1 MKLEKILSSLKGKLL
16 CFGIQEE
23 TYLKRIN
30 ENKKIVE
37 CSLLNSI
44 DLEKSKKGFGQNKK
58 VLPKNLK
65 KIYGYKN
72 IDTIIVNEEEIKL
85 LEKKLISKFIY
96 LASNTIYIYNV
107 EDILKV
113 EKRYK
118 RYHVKIEHIKD
129 GDKIILK
136 IDVTSSKSKKWI
148 EPFYFIYD
156 TIIDFFDI
164 ISELLV
170 S

>member
-1 MKLEKILSSLKGKLL
+1 MKLEKIISSLKGKLL

-23 TYLKRIN
+23 SYLKRIN
-30 ENKKIVE
+30 DNKKIIE

-44 DLEKSKKGFGQNKK
+44 DLEKRKKFFGSNKK

-85 LEKKLISKFIY
+85 LEKRLISKFIY
-96 LASNTIYIYNV
+96 LSNTIYIYNV
-107 EDILKV
+107 EDKSKV

-118 RYHVKIEHIKD
+118 RYQAKIEHIKD
-129 GDKIILK
+129 KDKTILK
-136 IDVTSSKSKKWI
+136 IDVTLSKLKKWM